1 MPTEYKSSFDD
12 LKGDN
17 VIHNEEADCRAFRE
31 ATVPLRVSSRG
42 AAKARGGGGG
52 ALARHPG
59 GDVRI
64 EAIGARRSPREAGD
78 RRPQ

>member
-17 VIHNEEADCRAFRE
+17 VIHNEEADYRAFRE
-31 ATVPLRVSSRG
+31 ATVPLGVSSRG
-42 AAKARGGGGG
+42 AAEARGGGGG
-52 ALARHPG
+52 ALPRHPG

-78 RRPQ
+78 HRPQ